1 MEPFV
6 WNYILEKDLDEEDDS
21 SINEDDS
28 VQSLC
33 KSPTSPPPLTAVSA
47 AAVTPVRA
55 SSLNDNDMSKLYP
68 NLSHAL
74 GDDVG
79 FFDPTD
85 PLVDKPMR
93 GLLKELN
100 HLLSTKY
107 ELNLRG
113 ISNQHISYVRVP
125 RTTSDHAFTNS
136 KELLDT
142 AINISGS
149 KKGGTFESA
158 YCIANHLIK
167 YYKDSFLAVW
177 VTKWKIGLSGFIKPG

>member
-1 MEPFV
+1 M
-6 WNYILEKDLDEEDDS
+6 
-21 SINEDDS
+21 
-28 VQSLC
+28 Q
-33 KSPTSPPPLTAVSA
+33 
-47 AAVTPVRA
+47 
-55 SSLNDNDMSKLYP
+55 
-68 NLSHAL
+68 
-74 GDDVG
+74 
-79 FFDPTD
+79 
-85 PLVDKPMR
+85 
-93 GLLKELN
+93 GLLKLKELN

-136 KELLDT
+136 KEWLDT
-142 AINISGS
+142 AINISES

>member
-1 MEPFV
+1 
-6 WNYILEKDLDEEDDS
+6 
-21 SINEDDS
+21 
-28 VQSLC
+28 
-33 KSPTSPPPLTAVSA
+33 
-47 AAVTPVRA
+47 
-55 SSLNDNDMSKLYP
+55 MSKLYP
-68 NLSHAL
+68 NLSHTL
-74 GDDVG
+74 GDDDG

-125 RTTSDHAFTNS
+125 RTTSDQAFTNS

-149 KKGGTFESA
+149 KKGGMFQPA

-167 YYKDSFLAVW
+167 YY
-177 VTKWKIGLSGFIKPG
+177 